1 MKKIL
6 IFLLSI
12 GTLGAVWFLIS
23 KEEAKSGVK
32 RNPVKKPQNFK
43 NVENAR
49 NTKTGTKTNTK
60 PNASTKTRGNLNPR
74 QTQLLELLD
83 SGKAHAMSSIEQSFP
98 KVNVRTLRRDL
109 DKLQQMGL
117 IKKTGSTKAALY
129 RKL

>member
-12 GTLGAVWFLIS
+12 GTLGIVWFLSS

-32 RNPVKKPQNFK
+32 RNPVKKPQSFK

-49 NTKTGTKTNTK
+49 NTKTGTKTNT
-60 PNASTKTRGNLNPR
+60 TKKGNLNPR